1 MYIHNLDPV
10 ALQIGSFA
18 IRWYSL
24 AYIFGILLSFEYILF
39 LNRKLNLGFTDKKD
53 MEDLTFKII
62 IGIILGGRLGY
73 IIFYNFSYYLDNP
86 VQTLYIWQGGMSFHG
101 GLIGLTLSVLYHAKK
116 HNKSFLKYM
125 DLIACSTPIG
135 LFLGRIANFI
145 NGELYGKTT
154 NVSWGV
160 IFPDAGP
167 LARHPSQ
174 LYEAFLEG
182 IVTFIILYITAR
194 KTSLLNSN
202 GKLAGLFLIC
212 YGLFRTIVEL
222 YRIPDQHIGY
232 IFKFI
237 TTGQILSIPMIL
249 LGIYLISA
257 KQKFSSIPDIT
268 NHKSSH

>member
-1 MYIHNLDPV
+1 
-10 ALQIGSFA
+10 
-18 IRWYSL
+18 
-24 AYIFGILLSFEYILF
+24 
-39 LNRKLNLGFTDKKD
+39 
-53 MEDLTFKII
+53 
-62 IGIILGGRLGY
+62 
-73 IIFYNFSYYLDNP
+73 
-86 VQTLYIWQGGMSFHG
+86 MSFHG
-101 GLIGLTLSVLYHAKK
+101 GLIGSIVAMYFFCKKYHV
-116 HNKSFLKYM
+116 NFLKLC
-125 DLIACSTPIG
+125 DCIAIISPIG
-135 LFLGRIANFI
+135 IFFGRIANFI

-249 LGIYLISA
+249 LGIYLISS
-257 KQKFSSIPDIT
+257 KQKFSSIPKIT
-268 NHKSSH
+268 NHKSSN